1 MHCFVS
7 NGRVTFKSNI
17 STIHTLMIPVLNV
30 NWQSSSADCSLSGR
44 DADVLA
50 LIETEDL
57 ATFTFDGIKRR
68 TGLHP
73 ETLSRILS
81 RLEEEGI
88 VKKVHEGYKVTPKIT
103 ELKLNQPQKETL
115 TTPLIQT
122 FLPSDLMTQQ
132 LILSLKGKWF
142 GMLRW
147 FGISEN
153 DQGVTLKWITE
164 DGAIQIAA
172 NIQGT
177 ALNIEAKFLTNN
189 NVNLALK
196 ASYQLMSLIGKLC
209 ITSQTARHVMTRNVG
224 YFGSST
230 MPA

>member
-1 MHCFVS
+1 
-7 NGRVTFKSNI
+7 
-17 STIHTLMIPVLNV
+17 MIPVLNV
-30 NWQSSSADCSLSGR
+30 NWQSPPTEYSLSER
-44 DADVLA
+44 DIDVLA
-50 LIETEDL
+50 LIENEDL
-57 ATFTFDGIKRR
+57 ATFTFDGLKRR
-68 TGLHP
+68 TGLHS

-81 RLEEEGI
+81 HLEEEGI
-88 VKKVHEGYKVTPKIT
+88 VKKAHDGYTVTPKIT
-103 ELKLNQPQKETL
+103 ELKLNQPRVEAP

-142 GMLRW
+142 GILRW
-147 FGISEN
+147 LGISKN
-153 DQGVTLKWITE
+153 SQGVTLKWITE

-177 ALNIEAKFLTNN
+177 ALNIEAKFLANN

-209 ITSQTARHVMTRNVG
+209 ITSQSARHVMTRNVSQ
-224 YFGSST
+224 FSVSK

>member
-1 MHCFVS
+1 M
-7 NGRVTFKSNI
+7 
-17 STIHTLMIPVLNV
+17 MPVLNV
-30 NWQSSSADCSLSGR
+30 NWQSQPTDYSLSER

-57 ATFTFDGIKRR
+57 ATFTFDGLKRR
-68 TGLHP
+68 TGLHS
-73 ETLSRILS
+73 ETLSRILT

-88 VKKVHEGYKVTPKIT
+88 IKKGPEGYKVTPKIT
-103 ELKLNQPQKETL
+103 ELKLQQPHTEVP

-122 FLPSDLMTQQ
+122 FLPSDMMTQQ
-132 LILSLKGKWF
+132 LIVQLKGKWF

-147 FGISEN
+147 LGISEN
-153 DQGVTLKWITE
+153 SQGVTLKWITE
-164 DGAIQIAA
+164 DGGIQIAA

-189 NVNLALK
+189 NLNLALK
-196 ASYQLMSLIGKLC
+196 ASYQLMSLIGKMC
-209 ITSQTARHVMTRNVG
+209 ISSQATRATMSRNVG
-224 YFGSST
+224 YFSGFY